1 MFDVFRGIFP
11 FAFAIL
17 WFGVGIALYFRTR
30 IQQIAYLKRFPP
42 VNGVPLYMVNGGN
55 PFGAQ
60 ARAIKR
66 AMRSQSDPELER
78 LRREVRR
85 RFRLCL
91 IWIFGFPLLSFGMAV
106 LLIISGLA
114 Y

>member
-1 MFDVFRGIFP
+1 MVDIFGRVFP

-17 WFGVGIALYFRTR
+17 WLGVGISLYFRTR
-30 IQQIAYLKRFPP
+30 IQEVAYLKRFPP

-60 ARAIKR
+60 ARAIWR
-66 AMRSQSDPELER
+66 AMRRQADPDLER
-78 LRREVRR
+78 LRREVWR
-85 RFRLCL
+85 RFRLYL
-91 IWIFGFPLLSFGMAV
+91 VWIFGFPLLSFGIAT